1 MVMVSASMAS
11 YIALPFIS
19 LAALRC
25 YSRSAGQADQ
35 GQEEVVDLADRVD
48 EVLEVD
54 RLADERVGV
63 QRVAADDVLLGARG
77 GQHDHR
83 DDEQVGILL
92 QLGEHLQAAAAGP
105 GSGRDDPAQT

>member
-1 MVMVSASMAS
+1 MVTVSASMAS
-11 YIALPFIS
+11 YIALPFKS

-35 GQEEVVDLADRVD
+35 GQEEVVNLPDRFD

-63 QRVAADDVLLGARG
+63 QRVAAHDVLLGPRG

-83 DDEQVGILL
+83 DDEQFRILL
-92 QLGEHLQAAAAGP
+92 HLGEHLEAAAA
-105 GSGRDDPAQT
+105 RQVD